1 MKDKQLTR
9 LALFFF
15 STRHA
20 VKTWFELLRVK
31 SYRMI
36 RGKYEVMEGS
46 SH

>member
-9 LALFFF
+9 LALFFL
-15 STRHA
+15 TRYA